1 MKSPSNFDVSIVN
14 NMVETNHTDKAV
26 EPELRHIQQ
35 ILDDGDSNEDDI
47 VDNFE
52 QDFNSFYKSEEITK
66 EELSAAFLA
75 AFYNGRT
82 SQSSLSDYLKV
93 TNIFS
98 PIKLPTNFDGL
109 KSKIRGKARDLDFT
123 KSWFCGTCLKSIK
136 TLNNRLQRSC
146 VACSTRYVKKFLI

>member
-1 MKSPSNFDVSIVN
+1 M
-14 NMVETNHTDKAV
+14 TNHTDKTV

-35 ILDDGDSNEDDI
+35 ILDDGDSSGDEI
-47 VDNFE
+47 VDNFR
-52 QDFNSFYKSEEITK
+52 T
-66 EELSAAFLA
+66 LA

-109 KSKIRGKARDLDFT
+109 KSKIKGKTRDLDFT

-146 VACSTRYVKKFLI
+146 DACSTRFVKKISNLNI